1 MLKILEKKK
10 TIVVR
15 NRRVHMANE
24 RTFLAWIRT
33 SIGVMA
39 FGFVV
44 ERFALFIKQ
53 MSYLLGNSNIIN
65 VLPPSH
71 GYSAIAG
78 IFLVGLGA
86 LMNVLAFIGYKKVEK
101 QIDEDTYQHSSKLNL
116 LLTISVLAVGIFLL
130 IYLIQSKLVSL

>member
-1 MLKILEKKK
+1 MTELIEDEEP
-10 TIVVR
+10 VR
-15 NRRVHMANE
+15 AGTRRVHMANE

-33 SIGVMA
+33 SIGLMA

-53 MSYLLGNSNIIN
+53 MSYVLGKSNIEIP
-65 VLPPSH
+65 LPPSH

-86 LMNVLAFIGYKKVEK
+86 LMSVLAFIRYKTVER
-101 QIDEDTYQHSSKLNL
+101 QINEDTYHTSSILNI
-116 LLTISVLAVGIFLL
+116 LLTSSVLAIGIFL
-130 IYLIQSKLVSL
+130 ISYLIQST

>member
-1 MLKILEKKK
+1 MTEIIEDKNP
-10 TIVVR
+10 VR
-15 NRRVHMANE
+15 AGTRRVHMANE

-33 SIGVMA
+33 SIGLMA

-53 MSYLLGNSNIIN
+53 MSYVLGKSSVEIP
-65 VLPPSH
+65 LPPSH

-86 LMNVLAFIGYKKVEK
+86 LMSVLAFIRYKKVEK
-101 QIDEDTYQHSSKLNL
+101 QINEDTYHTSSILNI
-116 LLTISVLAVGIFLL
+116 LLTSSVLAVGLFLI
-130 IYLIQSKLVSL
+130 IYLIQST